1 METQTV
7 STFHE
12 LGGFVRVLGKR
23 TVLRLYVGTR
33 LVNINGS
40 KTQKAEIVRLHIKV
54 IPSDMLLMRDPFN
67 IKTQMG

>member
-40 KTQKAEIVRLHIKV
+40 KT
-54 IPSDMLLMRDPFN
+54 SDLFWG
-67 IKTQMG
+67 QV